1 MDKYLRP
8 ERFDLDSTAS
18 SADKQWLHW
27 KKKFCNFLSHVKGAT
42 DGDKLQLLTNYLS
55 SDVYGYI
62 DDKTTYDDAINALEN
77 SMSKQIMRS
86 NARHCLASRYQLN
99 GKTVDQY
106 LHVLKQ
112 LSKDCN
118 FKKFLLRCTKE
129 STSEIPLL
137 VV

>member
-62 DDKTTYDDAINALEN
+62 DDKNTYDDAINALEN
-77 SMSKQIMRS
+77 SMSKQRMRS
-86 NARHCLASRYQLN
+86 MLN
-99 GKTVDQY
+99 
-106 LHVLKQ
+106 
-112 LSKDCN
+112 
-118 FKKFLLRCTKE
+118 
-129 STSEIPLL
+129 IA
-137 VV
+137 